1 MAVKLADAGYS
12 SVKTLAMSETESS
25 HLANQVGVSI
35 EELIPI
41 LTNAENYVGQSYG
54 ALVIEGV
61 SGANLTPD
69 DIKQLTNKLK
79 TQYVRPAQVASAR
92 LEDIQAISVTVD
104 NQATSLDG
112 NTATTIKNLMTRF
125 QNNVL
130 RGGMR

>member
-1 MAVKLADAGYS
+1 MTTHTQPYYPWH
-12 SVKTLAMSETESS
+12 SVK
-25 HLANQVGVSI
+25 
-35 EELIPI
+35 
-41 LTNAENYVGQSYG
+41 Y
-54 ALVIEGV
+54 
-61 SGANLTPD
+61 NLYQIRCDYPA
-69 DIKQLTNKLK
+69 NKLK